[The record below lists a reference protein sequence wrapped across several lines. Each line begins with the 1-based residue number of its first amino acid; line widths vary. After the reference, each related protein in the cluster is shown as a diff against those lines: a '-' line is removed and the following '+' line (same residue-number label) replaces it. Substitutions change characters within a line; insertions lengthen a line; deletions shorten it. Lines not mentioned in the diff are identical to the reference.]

1 MILRELFYYDQLT
14 TEPVEQKQYDPS
26 EDQSIMNLDDTRK
39 TRLTLKQIN
48 KARKAGEFHKD
59 EQQKELKFVR
69 DMYGAANQPEV

>member
-1 MILRELFYYDQLT
+1 MILRELFYFDKIS
-14 TEPVEQKQYDPS
+14 TESGEQKEYDPTS
-26 EDQSIMNLDDTRK
+26 DQSVMGVSDTRK

-59 EQQKELKFVR
+59 EQQKELTFVR